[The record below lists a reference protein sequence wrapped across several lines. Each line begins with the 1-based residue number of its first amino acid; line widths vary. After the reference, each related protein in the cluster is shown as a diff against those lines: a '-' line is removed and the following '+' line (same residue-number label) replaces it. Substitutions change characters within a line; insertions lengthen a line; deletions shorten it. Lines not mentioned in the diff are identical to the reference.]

1 MRFFSTNIAAFIMAM
16 IKTPVQVFAVSSA
29 PFQGCAELTD
39 TRLIT
44 INQCRIAHRRCRT
57 SDAGIIGPRH

>member
-1 MRFFSTNIAAFIMAM
+1 MVM

-44 INQCRIAHRRCRT
+44 INQSWIAPAVAARERSRP
-57 SDAGIIGPRH
+57 SLRDGLKSNAG

>member
-1 MRFFSTNIAAFIMAM
+1 MAM
-16 IKTPVQVFAVSSA
+16 VKTPVQVFAVSSA

-44 INQCRIAHRRCRT
+44 INQSWIAPAVAARRARALLGLVIDKDQAAP
-57 SDAGIIGPRH
+57 SNP